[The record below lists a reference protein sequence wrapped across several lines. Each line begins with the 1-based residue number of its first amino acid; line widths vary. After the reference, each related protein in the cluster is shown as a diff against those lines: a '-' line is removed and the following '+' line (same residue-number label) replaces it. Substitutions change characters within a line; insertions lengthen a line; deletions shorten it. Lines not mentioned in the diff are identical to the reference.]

1 MADERA
7 RAIVADNGTPLD
19 DKAPSAGWLSD
30 LFRSEHARLARML
43 GPRVRDRDAIADL
56 LQDAFVRLSSASTTQ
71 KPDRPAAY
79 LQRIVR
85 NLVVDRARRSHHE
98 RALVP
103 LDDCTLPSLAPEQEQ
118 AITAH
123 DLMRRY
129 RDALATLTPH
139 TRRVFLMHRVDELTY
154 REIARR
160 LGISVATV
168 EYHMSRALV
177 HLDEA
182 LSE

>member
-1 MADERA
+1 MTDNGPPPNERA
-7 RAIVADNGTPLD
+7 PR
-19 DKAPSAGWLSD
+19 AGWVAD
-30 LFRSEHARLARML
+30 LFRSEHPRLSRML
-43 GPRVRDRDAIADL
+43 GPRVRDSDAIADL
-56 LQDAFVRLSSASTTQ
+56 LQDAFMRLSSAAGAQ
-71 KPDRPAAY
+71 RPDRPAAY

-85 NLVVDRARRSHHE
+85 NLVVDRARRSRHE
-98 RALVP
+98 RAFVP
-103 LDDCTLPSLAPEQEQ
+103 LDECTLPPLAPDQEQ
-118 AITAH
+118 AVAVD

-129 RDALATLTPH
+129 REALATLTPH

-182 LSE
+182 LGE

>member
-1 MADERA
+1 MPGKRA
-7 RAIVADNGTPLD
+7 RAIVADNGTPSD
-19 DKAPSAGWLSD
+19 NKARSAGWLAD

-43 GPRVRDRDAIADL
+43 GPRVRDTEAIADL
-56 LQDAFVRLSSASTTQ
+56 LQDAFVRLSSSSDKQT
-71 KPDRPAAY
+71 PDRPAAY

-85 NLVVDRARRSHHE
+85 NLVVDRARRSSHE
-98 RALVP
+98 RAFIP
-103 LDDCTLPSLAPEQEQ
+103 LDDCILPPIAPAQEQ
-118 AITAH
+118 AIEVD
-123 DLMRRY
+123 DLLRRY

-154 REIARR
+154 REIART

-182 LSE
+182 LGE

>member
-1 MADERA
+1 MAE
-7 RAIVADNGTPLD
+7 NGASSD
-19 DKAPSAGWLSD
+19 DRAPSAGWLGD

-43 GPRVRDRDAIADL
+43 GPRVRDSEAIADL
-56 LQDAFVRLSSASTTQ
+56 LQDAFTRLSSAAGTRQ
-71 KPDRPAAY
+71 PDRPAAY

-85 NLVVDRARRSHHE
+85 NLVVDRARRARHE
-98 RALVP
+98 RAFIP
-103 LDDCTLPSLAPEQEQ
+103 LDESALPSIAPEQEQ
-118 AITAH
+118 AVALG

-129 RDALATLTPH
+129 RAALATLTPH

-182 LSE
+182 LGE